1 MDLFRLMMA
10 KLRILAF
17 AELTT
22 TDTMDGMT
30 EEEMEFCQE
39 CYESGL
45 EAEDIFERLN
55 EQVPYGQIVWL
66 LNTYEDSMMGGIRE
80 AYY

>member
-1 MDLFRLMMA
+1 MMA

-66 LNTYEDSMMGGIRE
+66 LNTYEDRTMSGIRE